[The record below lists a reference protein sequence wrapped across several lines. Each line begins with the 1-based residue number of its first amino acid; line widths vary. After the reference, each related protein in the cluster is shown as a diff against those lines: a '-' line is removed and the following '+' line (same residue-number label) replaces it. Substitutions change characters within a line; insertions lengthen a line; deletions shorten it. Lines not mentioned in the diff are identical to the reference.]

1 MSEGTRLDR
10 SNRSKVQELAGVPGV
25 TTRGNICLDTAAGD
39 LYVKFG
45 ASWILVDSGTAD
57 TTLDDAYNNFTSVA
71 TVTVDA
77 KDVSWVLVN
86 EYSFVVNIEK
96 CAKTSDG
103 FHVLDG
109 ADYFKLN
116 HVKASG
122 MKLLASLEDATIETS
137 GHIHL
142 LPSALGI
149 GTLNPTAYTDIEYEG
164 TVSDDTALL
173 EVCNSANAAS
183 MANTETSIVWKQ
195 YYYDAVRPAEAYSG
209 KITVGTV
216 GNWTSTTRTQMSFMT
231 LNTRD
236 EDSWVEV
243 MRLTNSGYVGIG
255 CDNPSAYLDIEGG
268 NAPTAPTVFIE
279 LTNTANDASMTGTGA
294 AILFNQFYYDA
305 YPDYR
310 PAARIMALTETNW
323 TSAEAGSNAALVFE
337 TVLNATLTERARLT
351 SGGNWC
357 IGLADC
363 EAGSRYVLGIS
374 NGIAPDDH
382 VDNAIQIYSVDS
394 SDSTATLGLYLEQA
408 IEEVGTFTPSHKIKI
423 KINGT
428 EYWVQLD
435 AV

>member
-10 SNRSKVQELAGVPGV
+10 SNRSKVQELAGVPGAG
-25 TTRGNICLDTAAGD
+25 TRGNICLDTVAGD

-45 ASWILVDSGTAD
+45 SSWILVDSGTSN
-57 TTLDDAYNNFTSVA
+57 TTLDDAYNNFTGAA
-71 TVTVDA
+71 TATIDA
-77 KDVSWVLVN
+77 KDVSWALVG
-86 EYSFVVNIEK
+86 EYSFVVDIEK

-103 FHVLDG
+103 FHVLDR

-116 HVKASG
+116 HVKTSG
-122 MKLLASLEDATIETS
+122 MELLASIEGATIETS

-173 EVCNSANAAS
+173 EVCNSANAAL
-183 MANTETSIVWKQ
+183 MTNTETSIVWKQ
-195 YYYDAVRPAEAYSG
+195 YYYDAVRPAEEYSG
-209 KITVGTV
+209 KITVGTL
-216 GNWTSTTRTQMSFMT
+216 GNWDSQTRTQCSYMT
-231 LNTRD
+231 LSTRND
-236 EDSWVEV
+236 GDWVEGI
-243 MRLTNSGYVGIG
+243 RIDSEGRVGLYG
-255 CDNPSAYLDIEGG
+255 TDPSAYLDIEGG

-357 IGLADC
+357 MGLADC